1 MALQVEFADRR
12 ESYQFLPSARAPQ
25 EQGLFVTILQATLI
39 HTGRCGTSIYRGI
52 ACANDETVGEIPV
65 GDLVLKMVVHADF
78 PDAVL
83 QALRSEHEIYSTTLE
98 PLQDTVVPHCYGLFE
113 AMTSM
118 GRVSCLV
125 LDHVGEPFGLPLHEL
140 DMDARLALNH
150 LLPRVMLTLRIA
162 QAPSHRAGSKAA

>member
-12 ESYQFLPSARAPQ
+12 APYQFLPSARAPQ

-39 HTGRCGTSIYRGI
+39 HTGRCGTSIYQGI

-78 PDAVL
+78 PDAV
-83 QALRSEHEIYSTTLE
+83 QALRSEHKIYSTTLE

-113 AMTSM
+113 AMTSK
-118 GRVSCLV
+118 GPVSCLV

-140 DMDARLALNH
+140 DMDARLALNN
-150 LLPRVMLTLRIA
+150 LLLRVMLILRIA
-162 QAPSHRAGSKAA
+162 QAPSY